1 MSLINDALKR
11 ANRARQKNPF
21 NGRPV
26 APLQPVD
33 YAVGPKG
40 FSRALIGL
48 SLAVSLAL
56 SGWFF
61 WKWSRSG
68 AESQQ
73 GAAVADKSTASSA
86 STPASPKSVA
96 HPQPI
101 KVSTNIIL
109 RTNRVALAQLEAAAQ
124 SAATNPPV
132 SPAPTNAAV
141 PTNVPVPPPPSPFAD
156 LKLQSII
163 FRENKP
169 AVVINGEMLV
179 TGDRIRGARI
189 LKIEPQSVTVE
200 RGGETNELSLRR
212 L

>member
-11 ANRARQKNPF
+11 ANRARQQNPF

-33 YAVGPKG
+33 YGVGPKG
-40 FSRALIGL
+40 FIRAVIGL
-48 SLAVSLAL
+48 SLAASLAL

-68 AESQQ
+68 AESHQ

-86 STPASPKSVA
+86 GTPASPKSVA

-109 RTNRVALAQLEAAAQ
+109 RTNRVALAKSEAAALSAAL

-132 SPAPTNAAV
+132 SLAPTNAAV
-141 PTNVPVPPPPSPFAD
+141 PTNVPVPLPPSPFAD

-169 AVVINGEMLV
+169 AVVINGELLV
-179 TGDRIRGARI
+179 AGDKIRGARI
-189 LKIEPQSVTVE
+189 LKI
-200 RGGETNELSLRR
+200 
-212 L
+212 